1 MKSAKMFTY
10 DTLIHHLSV
19 LYGFE
24 SGRTQTFVKAVKA
37 NHNKR
42 ELMQLY
48 HKLITNKK
56 NI

>member
-37 NHNKR
+37 NHSKR

-48 HKLITNKK
+48 RKLITNK
-56 NI
+56 